1 MTSFLFRKDK
11 HPFFEVSSQPTLY
24 FFALF
29 MWYFNTWWHFFVIK
43 FQARVNVPCV
53 STQTQNKNLQ
63 KSPFSSK
70 PEIQVGRKQQV
81 MENFFLDLVYL
92 SPFWWQKML
101 WNKAK
106 SNTIKTCRFWQRL
119 VTNQLFSSI
128 YTLHSNSL
136 PTSIPENGLPWL
148 FA

>member
-24 FFALF
+24 FFSLF

-53 STQTQNKNLQ
+53 STQKQNKNLQ

-101 WNKAK
+101 WN
-106 SNTIKTCRFWQRL
+106 N
-119 VTNQLFSSI
+119 
-128 YTLHSNSL
+128 
-136 PTSIPENGLPWL
+136 
-148 FA
+148 